1 MNGGK
6 WSTKYKKSI
15 NCRNLKDSHKNNT
28 ANMVEKIKKTT
39 KTKKSK
45 K

>member
-15 NCRNLKDSHKNNT
+15 NCKKTLKDSHKNNT
-28 ANMVEKIKKTT
+28 VNTVEKR
-39 KTKKSK
+39 KS
-45 K
+45 